1 MANVVTIEEVRELK
15 QLKAML
21 PAVVAAAE
29 GLSNYDAGD
38 NCAE

>member
-1 MANVVTIEEVRELK
+1 MANVVTIEELREFK

>member
-1 MANVVTIEEVRELK
+1 MANVVTIEELREFK

-29 GLSNYDAGD
+29 GLQIMMQAT